1 MSVFEKACLIIY
13 RYAEKG
19 LEIFLVSESGD
30 ENPVWSI
37 PQQEIP
43 KTEETLV
50 HDTAEHIELDSVQ
63 SEDGV
68 TCRAVAI
75 EGDYHDIP
83 SMRSIVK
90 EDVQYVKDRVKSIIP
105 ELEQGTFV
113 AVKEAVKR
121 VMPHEYAFLKEL
133 KEILTDRNTVKNL

>member
-19 LEIFLVSESGD
+19 LEIFLVSDPGE

-37 PQQEIP
+37 PQREIP
-43 KTEETLV
+43 PVSKPIIAEETEL
-50 HDTAEHIELDSVQ
+50 IELDCVESD
-63 SEDGV
+63 DGMK
-68 TCRAVAI
+68 CRAIAI
-75 EGDYHDIP
+75 EADYHDIP
-83 SMRSIVK
+83 SMRSIIK
-90 EDVQYVKDRVKSIIP
+90 QDVMYVKDKVKSIIP

-113 AVKEAVKR
+113 ALKEAVKK

-133 KEILTDRNTVKNL
+133 KEVLTDRNTVKNL